1 MVGNNPAQVPRNGK
15 TFHKAYMAFKKD
27 LEKGHLAEV
36 SVLNFLRSKHPRSYR
51 VAGNEPELDIIVAE
65 EAVGV
70 EVKYDPRSRET
81 GNFVVEVYHNKPS
94 GILATRSDVWV
105 FHDGIDQH
113 WISTSVLID
122 AVLKQSISPAIF
134 RADDDWHEKYVFLV
148 PVEIIH
154 QHRFGIHH
162 DPIHAE

>member
-1 MVGNNPAQVPRNGK
+1 MVGNDPAQVPGNGK
-15 TFHKAYMAFKKD
+15 TFYEAYMAFKKD
-27 LEKGHLAEV
+27 LEKGHLAEF

-94 GILATRSDVWV
+94 GSSPLAVMCGY
-105 FHDGIDQH
+105 FMMA
-113 WISTSVLID
+113 STNIGL
-122 AVLKQSISPAIF
+122 A
-134 RADDDWHEKYVFLV
+134 
-148 PVEIIH
+148 
-154 QHRFGIHH
+154 HRC
-162 DPIHAE
+162 